1 MSANLDYVFYRFWQQ
16 MFVPSDTV
24 LPPKEEKIGEEQA
37 SLNQQRKAENHNEGC
52 RAENEIS
59 GADKKAVLSHS

>member
-1 MSANLDYVFYRFWQQ
+1 
-16 MFVPSDTV
+16 MFVPSNTV

-37 SLNQQRKAENHNEGC
+37 SLNHQRKTENHNEGY